1 MRLRLLAAASLIVLA
16 GCASSSPSP
25 SDSSPPSAS
34 PPSASPSPSS
44 QTITGVVSAG
54 VEPHCLILRDA
65 AGSHSLYFHDEALRS
80 SVPAGARV
88 TLVGH
93 PEPGMMTTCQ
103 QGEPFIVTA
112 VRKN

>member
-1 MRLRLLAAASLIVLA
+1 MRLRLVAAASLIVLA

-25 SDSSPPSAS
+25 SDPSAS
-34 PPSASPSPSS
+34 APSASASPSS

-80 SVPAGARV
+80 AVPAGARV